1 MVQSPLHVLFTLTIH
16 RPARACAAA
25 VRHGSSAFVQL
36 SDDEA
41 PRAGNRGQRAEAAI
55 PEPPSFSTVDWTLP
69 ADELRE
75 QFPKYAEAAMEEIEV
90 RAGEMLYL
98 PAGWFHLVE
107 SRGADLRN
115 PRHMALN
122 YWVHPPDAGSGRFDA
137 PYTSEFWP
145 RDWAARDVSA
155 LRIDRGSSSRKRKK
169 GRVTPVHVEALDAI

>member
-1 MVQSPLHVLFTLTIH
+1 M
-16 RPARACAAA
+16 
-25 VRHGSSAFVQL
+25 RHGSSPFVQL

-115 PRHMALN
+115 LRHMALN

-169 GRVTPVHVEALDAI
+169 AK